1 MVMGSL
7 MVAVLGAA
15 GYSSAIAKKGTST
28 DITLYNLKKGE
39 DIVTLVEPNR
49 YPERLAPLF
58 FAVSEAKKAVV
69 VVDELNATLGE
80 ILVMLQCCGVSSGY
94 FILRNYIPKERI
106 EPIIRGSIL
115 EKFEFLSEDV
125 NVLRERLL
133 ADAAQQKPTD
143 GSTGTVSVDH
153 SFNVKGV
160 GVVVLGVVVNGT
172 LAKHAVMNALPGV
185 KKAQVRSIQ
194 KHDEEFDSA
203 VEGERVGLA
212 LKNIEVEDVDRG
224 TVLTTDPTVK
234 TEITLKARASLV
246 KYWQMPLKT
255 GMVVHIG
262 HWMQFLNGKVEDIT
276 DEGDWRSPTL
286 TLVLEK
292 ELVYRPGD
300 NAVLTYLEGGKLRVV
315 GTLHLP

>member
-1 MVMGSL
+1 
-7 MVAVLGAA
+7 
-15 GYSSAIAKKGTST
+15 
-28 DITLYNLKKGE
+28 
-39 DIVTLVEPNR
+39 
-49 YPERLAPLF
+49 
-58 FAVSEAKKAVV
+58 
-69 VVDELNATLGE
+69 
-80 ILVMLQCCGVSSGY
+80 
-94 FILRNYIPKERI
+94 
-106 EPIIRGSIL
+106 
-115 EKFEFLSEDV
+115 
-125 NVLRERLL
+125 
-133 ADAAQQKPTD
+133 
-143 GSTGTVSVDH
+143 
-153 SFNVKGV
+153 
-160 GVVVLGVVVNGT
+160 
-172 LAKHAVMNALPGV
+172 MNALPGV

-276 DEGDWRSPTL
+276 DEGDWRTPTL

-292 ELVYRPGD
+292 ELVYRPSD
-300 NAVLTYLEGGKLRVV
+300 KAVLAYLEGGKLRVV
-315 GTLHLP
+315 GTLYLP

>member
-153 SFNVKGV
+153 SFNVKGI

>member
-1 MVMGSL
+1 MGNL
-7 MVAVLGAA
+7 MVAVLGVA

-58 FAVSEAKKAVV
+58 FAASEAKKAVV

-80 ILVMLQCCGVSSGY
+80 SLVMLQCCGVSSGY

-106 EPIIRGSIL
+106 EPIIRGTIL

-133 ADAAQQKPTD
+133 ADAAQQKPTE

-153 SFNVKGV
+153 AFNVKGV

-203 VEGERVGLA
+203 VEGERVSLA